1 MHSKLN
7 AINSNAH
14 MNTFH
19 PNSLS
24 WPETV
29 NADEQDYISRFCFGH
44 AGEQHKAIAYI
55 AKELAQ
61 LAEIEKHVTA
71 VLTIALS
78 ELQGFEHPLNQ
89 DYALHNAL
97 SCFGAEELNH
107 ANTFFRYVRHLT
119 NIDFR
124 LTNNLFDE
132 RVAVYQKDDSPF
144 VKLVAMHASAYVG
157 ESVITAFEY
166 RARDMDPDENYFFT
180 EVLVKHA
187 LDEHRHVE
195 FDHFVF
201 DEILPTLSPEE
212 KDRAREMAMET
223 ERLNGLLA
231 SAFEQHA
238 ITTLGTDYRI
248 GNRAWDVQMKLTARF
263 RDIVFSGTEIG
274 KVDNALTE
282 EDKALLQAFSGLPTV
297 HTQYLQQASA

>member
-1 MHSKLN
+1 MLEKLN
-7 AINSNAH
+7 AINSHAH
-14 MNTFH
+14 VNTFH

-24 WPETV
+24 WPEQVTQ
-29 NADEQDYISRFCFGH
+29 DEQDYLSRFCFGVT
-44 AGEQHKAIAYI
+44 GEHDKAIAYI

-78 ELQGFEHPLNQ
+78 ELQGFVHPLNQ
-89 DYALHNAL
+89 DYVLHNAL

-124 LTNNLFDE
+124 LAQNLFEE
-132 RVAVYQKDDSPF
+132 RVAVYQQPDSPF

-166 RARDMDPDENYFFT
+166 RARDMDPDESHFFT
-180 EVLVKHA
+180 EVLIRHA

-201 DEILPTLSPEE
+201 DEILPTLSDAE
-212 KDRAREMAMET
+212 KARAREMAMET

-231 SAFEQHA
+231 GAFEQYA
-238 ITTLGTDYRI
+238 INTLGTDYRI
-248 GNRAWDVQMKLTARF
+248 GNNAWDVQMKLTARF
-263 RDIVFSGTEIG
+263 RDIVFSGSDIG
-274 KVDNALTE
+274 KVDNALTD
-282 EDKALLQAFSGLPTV
+282 EDRALLTSFSGIPTV
-297 HTQYLQQASA
+297 HAQYLEQASA